1 MTTRIGSRLGAA
13 SGIAYVVAL
22 MVAGSTGSDSTAA
35 LAGELI
41 PMLLFFPFLAYLVT
55 VLREAEGPGGWLWAT
70 ALATGVAAI
79 TIKIG
84 SAGPAVAARQDGLS
98 PALRD
103 ALEEVNDVSFIVTM
117 LPLGV
122 CMAAVAAVV
131 LHTHVLPAW
140 LGWMAAVAA
149 PMLIANGL
157 ALTAHEGPAF
167 LFFLLWTLM
176 AGIVLLR
183 RAVGV
188 PHHPAAATAARSA
201 VA

>member
-22 MVAGSTGSDSTAA
+22 MGAGSTGSDSTAA
-35 LAGELI
+35 LAGELV
-41 PMLLFFPFLAYLVT
+41 PMLLFFPFLAYLWS
-55 VLREAEGPGGWLWAT
+55 VLREAEGPGGWLSAT
-70 ALATGVAAI
+70 ALSTGIAAI
-79 TIKIG
+79 TIKIA
-84 SAGPAVAARQDGLS
+84 SAGPAVAARHDGLS
-98 PALRD
+98 PVLHN

-131 LHTHVLPAW
+131 LRTHVLPAW

-149 PMLIANGL
+149 PLLIANGL
-157 ALTAHEGPAF
+157 ALTSHEGPAF
-167 LFFLLWTLM
+167 LFFLLWTLLT
-176 AGIVLLR
+176 GIVLLR
-183 RAVGV
+183 RAVVV
-188 PHHPAAATAARSA
+188 PQHPAAAARSA

>member
-22 MVAGSTGSDSTAA
+22 MAAGSSRSDSTGA
-35 LAGELI
+35 LAVELVA
-41 PMLLFFPFLAYLVT
+41 MLLFFPFLAYLWSL
-55 VLREAEGPGGWLWAT
+55 LRGAEGPGGWLSAT
-70 ALATGVAAI
+70 ALVTGVAAI

-98 PALRD
+98 PALHD
-103 ALEEVNDVSFIVTM
+103 ALEMVNDASFIVTM

-122 CMAAVAAVV
+122 CMGAVAAVA
-131 LHTHVLPAW
+131 LRTNVLPAW

-149 PMLIANGL
+149 PLLIANGL
-157 ALTAHEGPAF
+157 ALTSHEGPAF
-167 LFFLLWTLM
+167 LFFLLWTLLT
-176 AGIVLLR
+176 GIVLLR
-183 RAVGV
+183 RAVV
-188 PHHPAAATAARSA
+188 APQHDAAVVGGA